1 MRCAAGA
8 TNCVLVVLM
17 IVGSSLSAAG
27 FNGGD
32 EGDRCYEE
40 NGEGDSSTPSSVFSR
55 SVFATSVSSNSV
67 FSFSFFLFS
76 FFAAFFAFLISFFA
90 TFLTSFFLC
99 FLCLLT
105 IASPVLQ

>member
-1 MRCAAGA
+1 LSHSGTRRAAGA
-8 TNCVLVVLM
+8 TNGVLVVLM

-40 NGEGDSSTPSSVFSR
+40 NGEGGSSPSSSVFSR
-55 SVFATSVSSNSV
+55 SVFSTSVSSNLV

-76 FFAAFFAFLISFFA
+76 FFAAFFAF
-90 TFLTSFFLC
+90 
-99 FLCLLT
+99 
-105 IASPVLQ
+105 